1 MKKIKYCSLKEHWL
15 YTVKE
20 ASKLLGV
27 HVATI
32 RTWIR
37 QGLKPVPNTKSPILI
52 KGKVLKSYLKE
63 RQIKRKCKLAD
74 NQFYCLR
81 CHQITY
87 SKPANVR
94 AEILEEVLTTGNR
107 KALIYG
113 ICEAYGSVLH
123 LFSSERI
130 VQKWLDQGWV
140 FQENVTLRYSDNNPS
155 GNLHSQCDTKTT
167 LKEVSNV

>member
-1 MKKIKYCSLKEHWL
+1 MKKIKYWLLKDHWI
-15 YTVKE
+15 YSVKE

-32 RTWIR
+32 WNWIR
-37 QGLKPVPNTKSPILI
+37 QGLTIIPNSKSPILI
-52 KGKVLKSYLKE
+52 KGMVLKSYLKK

-81 CHQITY
+81 CRQITY
-87 SKPANVR
+87 SKSANVR
-94 AEILEEVLTTGNR
+94 AEILEEVLTTGNH
-107 KALIYG
+107 KAVIYG
-113 ICEAYGSVLH
+113 ICEACGSVLH

-140 FQENVTLRYSDNNPS
+140 FKENVILRYSDNNPS

-167 LKEVSNV
+167 LKGVSNV